1 MANPITSSRPINP
14 SIASQFFAV
23 DKTWFFATDAK
34 MAFTSVCHL
43 EISACLF
50 QIRGI
55 AEVRINDL
63 PRIGALCA
71 ASLAGLVAVFA
82 VLQALSLTL
91 ASDQRIIENMAK
103 SIDRGQITEA
113 DALMTPY
120 GRLVEFWSDCNAI
133 SVNLGNITDSMEY
146 RLWASPTIQ
155 RRREHISSPCRW
167 LVSDIRSG
175 KIVFQPY
182 YRYWHGPQIYLR
194 PLLSFTT
201 ISNVRVLNALLL
213 IASATYL
220 LIQLARQIGPWAI
233 PATII
238 PLAVGTDILAIAASS
253 SHSLVWGWALFSLAI
268 IARLLQTKSPTE
280 SIVIVLVFSCGVIAN
295 FFDGLYSP
303 AFVPAFVGF
312 LVISNRPISGSTS
325 AAICGAAILVTFWF
339 AGYCASFASKW
350 LLATA
355 VLGWKYVIRD
365 LTTGILQYSVVGDE
379 KTAAGFLRAT
389 QMALHDLGP
398 SLVTASWA
406 IALLGLARALMSKI
420 INWTA
425 VRQFAVLQIPL
436 LIPIIW
442 IEALRD
448 HSIVHPHYASRSLV
462 LFAIVP
468 LLAAICVTK
477 SGNGQR
483 SQPQAAS
490 PSQRSNA
497 R

>member
-1 MANPITSSRPINP
+1 MQNDVHKRPLSSGEYRLAH
-14 SIASQFFAV
+14 S
-23 DKTWFFATDAK
+23 K
-34 MAFTSVCHL
+34 
-43 EISACLF
+43 
-50 QIRGI
+50 IRGT

-71 ASLAGLVAVFA
+71 ASLAGLVAVFV

-91 ASDQRIIENMAK
+91 ANDQRIIENIAK
-103 SIDRGQITEA
+103 SIERGQITEA

-120 GRLVEFWSDCNAI
+120 GRFVELWSDCNAI
-133 SVNLGNITDSMEY
+133 SVNLGNINDSMEY
-146 RLWASPTIQ
+146 RLWASPTIF
-155 RRREHISSPCRW
+155 RRRENISSPCRW

-175 KIVFQPY
+175 KIIFQPY

-201 ISNVRVLNALLL
+201 ISNVRLLNALLL
-213 IASATYL
+213 IASATFL

-280 SIVIVLVFSCGVIAN
+280 SIVITLVFSFGVIAN

-303 AFVPAFVGF
+303 AFVPAFIGF
-312 LVISNRPISGSTS
+312 LVISNRPIRGSTS
-325 AAICGAAILVTFWF
+325 AAIRAAAILVTFWF

-365 LTTGILQYSVVGDE
+365 LTAGIVQYSVVGHE
-379 KTAAGFLRAT
+379 KTGAGFLRAT

-468 LLAAICVTK
+468 LLAAICITK
-477 SGNGQR
+477 SGKGQR

>member
-1 MANPITSSRPINP
+1 MQKWC
-14 SIASQFFAV
+14 SQV
-23 DKTWFFATDAK
+23 SLVIWR
-34 MAFTSVCHL
+34 
-43 EISACLF
+43 ISARSF
-50 QIRGI
+50 QIWGI

-71 ASLAGLVAVFA
+71 ASLAGLVTVFV

-91 ASDQRIIENMAK
+91 ASDQRIIENIAK
-103 SIDRGQITEA
+103 SIERGQITEA
-113 DALMTPY
+113 DVLMTPY
-120 GRLVEFWSDCNAI
+120 GRFVEFWSDCNAI
-133 SVNLGNITDSMEY
+133 SVNLGNINDSMEY
-146 RLWASPTIQ
+146 RLWASPAIL
-155 RRREHISSPCRW
+155 RRRENISSPCRW

-175 KIVFQPY
+175 KILFQPY

-213 IASATYL
+213 IASATFF

-238 PLAVGTDILAIAASS
+238 PLAVGTDILAISASS
-253 SHSLVWGWALFSLAI
+253 SHSLVWGWALLSLAI
-268 IARLLQTKSPTE
+268 MARLIQTKSPTE
-280 SIVIVLVFSCGVIAN
+280 SIVITLVFSFGVVAN

-303 AFVPAFVGF
+303 AFVPTFIGF
-312 LVISNRPISGSTS
+312 LVLSDGPIRGSTS
-325 AAICGAAILVTFWF
+325 AAIRGAAILVTFWF

-355 VLGWKYVIRD
+355 VLGWEYVIRD
-365 LTTGILQYSVVGDE
+365 LTTGIVQYSVVGHE
-379 KTAAGFLRAT
+379 KTEAGFLRAT
-389 QMALHDLGP
+389 RMALHDLGP
-398 SLVTASWA
+398 SLVTVSWA
-406 IALLGLARALMSKI
+406 IALLGLACALLTKI
-420 INWTA
+420 INRTA

-436 LIPIIW
+436 LVPIIW

-468 LLAAICVTK
+468 LLAAIRVTK
-477 SGNGQR
+477 SATPR
-483 SQPQAAS
+483 SKEVY
-490 PSQRSNA
+490 
-497 R
+497 